1 MIFRTSLTPT
11 VMASAREE
19 LSETAPL
26 LAAEYQSRTRT
37 HPLPAQSVPAPYSGY
52 GTADWLR
59 ALVQSTHAE
68 AAAAAAPPRWW
79 LLVQGWLAA
88 CVVGVATA
96 LVAFVVDVSVETVSD
111 WKSGRCA
118 AGRFW
123 QNRRACCALDGG
135 MCQQWKPWTVDFSRA
150 YLIYVVLA
158 LAFGAFASALSL
170 TTRHDLVVAQPELDS
185 LSPRHGQQQQQQQI
199 VMVKTMYMATGSGIP
214 EIKSVL
220 SGFDIPHLLSFKVMV
235 VKSVGA
241 VFAVATAMCL
251 GKEGP
256 FVHIATC
263 IGHLV
268 ATHLPQYADNAMR
281 MREMLSIACSAG
293 LSVAFGAPIGGVLFS
308 YEEISTYFPRRVLWR
323 AFLCSLVAAA
333 VLKQLNP
340 TGTGKLVLFET
351 NYGVDYDVAHYAV
364 FILLGL
370 CGGVF
375 GGVFCYANGLWS
387 RTFRQIALIKNSPVL
402 EVCVVVLVTAL
413 LQYPNPLIRETGDKV
428 MEQLLV
434 DCNDMDEAWICAAE
448 AAGAHGKGS
457 YYAWLISGTLVKLV
471 LTIITFGCKVPSGV
485 IIPALD
491 AGALFGRMVGQL
503 VPDISPGIFAMVG
516 SAAFLAGVCRMT
528 VSLAVIMFE
537 LTGEVKYIPPFMVAI
552 LTAKWVADYISADGV
567 YDVAQTLVG
576 HPFLDSEQAVEK
588 LREHNRTRAPLRAE
602 ALLSRSHRANGLTLR
617 VRAERQVE
625 VAHLRSKLAEVR
637 ENHIWEPGF
646 ILVNESGIC
655 CGYVSGDDLRTIVAA
670 IDKDAMAEQGGVVNL
685 ATDEFAALI
694 DTSPVCVSAMAPVEH
709 AVEMFGKL
717 GVANVAVVA
726 EDSSRF
732 VGLVTRKDLLRF
744 LDSLV

>member
-1 MIFRTSLTPT
+1 
-11 VMASAREE
+11 MASAREE

-26 LAAEYQSRTRT
+26 LAVESQPRTRT
-37 HPLPAQSVPAPYSGY
+37 NHLPAQPVPAPYSGY

-59 ALVQSTHAE
+59 ALVKSTHAE
-68 AAAAAAPPRWW
+68 AAAVAAAPRWW
-79 LLVQGWLAA
+79 RPAQSWLAP
-88 CVVGVATA
+88 CLIGVATA
-96 LVAFVVDVSVETVSD
+96 LVAFTVDVSVETVSD

-118 AGRFW
+118 AGGFW

-135 MCQQWKPWTVDFSRA
+135 LCQQWKPWAVDFSRA

-158 LAFGAFASALSL
+158 LAFGAFASALSM
-170 TTRHDLVVAQPELDS
+170 TTRHDLVVAQPDLDR
-185 LSPRHGQQQQQQQI
+185 LSPLHGQQQRT
-199 VMVKTMYMATGSGIP
+199 VVVKTMYMATGSGIP

-220 SGFDIPHLLSFKVMV
+220 SGFDIPQLLSFKVMV

-268 ATHLPQYADNAMR
+268 AARLPQYADNAMR

-308 YEEISTYFPRRVLWR
+308 YEEMSTYFPRRVLWR
-323 AFLCSLVAAA
+323 AFLCSLAAAA

-351 NYGVDYDVAHYAV
+351 NYGVDYDVEHYAV
-364 FILLGL
+364 FILLGV

-375 GGVFCYANGLWS
+375 GGVFCHANFLWS
-387 RTFRQIALIKNSPVL
+387 RTFRQIPLIKKSPVL
-402 EVCVVVLVTAL
+402 EVCVVVLATAL

-457 YYAWLISGTLVKLV
+457 YYAWLVSGTLVKLT
-471 LTIITFGCKVPSGV
+471 LTIMTFGCKMPSGV

-567 YDVAQTLVG
+567 YDVAQNLVG

-588 LREHNRTRAPLRAE
+588 LREHNRTGAPLRAE
-602 ALLSRSHRANGLTLR
+602 ALLSRLHRTNGLTLR
-617 VRAERQVE
+617 VTAERQVE
-625 VAHLRSKLAEVR
+625 VAHLRSKLADVR
-637 ENHIWEPGF
+637 ENDMWEPGF
-646 ILVNESGIC
+646 ILVNESDIC

-670 IDKDAMAEQGGVVNL
+670 MDKDAMAEQGGVVNL
-685 ATDEFAALI
+685 VADDFSGLV
-694 DTSPVCVSAMAPVEH
+694 DTSPVCVSAKAPVEH

-717 GVANVAVVA
+717 GVAYVAVVA

-744 LDSLV
+744 LDSLE